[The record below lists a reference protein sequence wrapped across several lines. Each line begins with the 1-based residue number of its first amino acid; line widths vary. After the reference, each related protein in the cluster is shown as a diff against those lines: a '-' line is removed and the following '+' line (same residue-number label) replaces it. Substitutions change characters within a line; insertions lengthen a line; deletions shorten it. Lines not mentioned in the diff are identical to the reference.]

1 MTIEIVPNLSN
12 KEPSDKLNSMLV
24 DLENNTKAIFDSIE
38 EIRTQARSEG
48 FEDFETDLLLKP
60 YLDRG
65 MGRDRAK
72 YILRDKSRRKKQNS
86 LTKNLGT
93 SPQID
98 DNNVPKIPAPD
109 YNIVFPDQVFD
120 KATQEQKK
128 EPSPFEEF
136 KQQEPDY
143 GTEELKLQLENT
155 RSNLNQTIEDKKQLE
170 EKYKQLEAKTRV
182 SPSNS
187 IPAVQ
192 GNNLRTKVV
201 VAQIFREVLALKGS
215 KMIYANILIDLT
227 QNKYVRLEP
236 L

>member
-98 DNNVPKIPAPD
+98 DNNVPKIPGPD
-109 YNIVFPDQVFD
+109 YNIVVPDQVFD

-128 EPSPFEEF
+128 EPSPF
-136 KQQEPDY
+136 
-143 GTEELKLQLENT
+143 
-155 RSNLNQTIEDKKQLE
+155 
-170 EKYKQLEAKTRV
+170 
-182 SPSNS
+182 
-187 IPAVQ
+187 
-192 GNNLRTKVV
+192 
-201 VAQIFREVLALKGS
+201 
-215 KMIYANILIDLT
+215 
-227 QNKYVRLEP
+227 
-236 L
+236 

>member
-1 MTIEIVPNLSN
+1 MYTMPLKMVTTVGN
-12 KEPSDKLNSMLV
+12 KKISERLKGMLV
-24 DLENNTKAIFDSIE
+24 DLRNSTAIYFEQIEN
-38 EIRTQARSEG
+38 IRNQAYSEG
-48 FEDFETDLLLKP
+48 LEDHEINLLIKNYLKEF
-60 YLDRG
+60 LSRNQI
-65 MGRDRAK
+65 K
-72 YILRDKSRRKKQNS
+72 YILYDKARRAKQNS

-93 SPQID
+93 SPQH
-98 DNNVPKIPAPD
+98 DNIPSIPAPD
-109 YNIVFPDQVFD
+109 YKIVVPDQVIEEE
-120 KATQEQKK
+120 QEQLTQQ
-128 EPSPFEEF
+128 
-136 KQQEPDY
+136 QQEYKPEYALEDLRSQVESY
-143 GTEELKLQLENT
+143 KSQIVELT
-155 RSNLNQTIEDKKQLE
+155 ADKKNIE

-236 L
+236 V